1 MGVTNYPLVISL
13 SKLCHQAVKT
23 DLVSKTGLEDGL
35 NKTCDTEGLVDRV
48 GRDAQQSVL
57 EQIQ

>member
-1 MGVTNYPLVISL
+1 MDNPLVISI
-13 SKLCHQAVKT
+13 SKLCHQAVQT
-23 DLVSKTGLEDGL
+23 DLFSKTGLEDGL
-35 NKTCDTEGLVDRV
+35 NKTWDTEGIVNRV